1 MKKRELIQ
9 AVSIHTD
16 VDNKTAAKL
25 VEGTIDV
32 ILATVAKG
40 EVVNISGFA
49 KFAKIKRPARIGRN
63 PATGEQIKIA
73 AGGKL
78 PFRQEDLV
86 PRGHAIEVR
95 VNAEDPEQNFRPCP
109 GLVSSYVPPGGPGVR
124 VDSHLF
130 SGYVIPPHYDSLIAK
145 VLAWRPTREEA
156 LSTLLRALREM
167 QVEGIR
173 TTIPL
178 FENVLQHGEFR
189 AGRVDTGYLDKH
201 KDELFKF

>member
-9 AVSIHTD
+9 AVAIHTD

-73 AGGKL
+73 AKTVAKITALKGFKDIALGATSAPKINTKRPAAPAPAKKAPAKKAVAKKAPAKKAAAKKTVKKAAPKKAVKKAGK
-78 PFRQEDLV
+78 
-86 PRGHAIEVR
+86 
-95 VNAEDPEQNFRPCP
+95 
-109 GLVSSYVPPGGPGVR
+109 
-124 VDSHLF
+124 
-130 SGYVIPPHYDSLIAK
+130 K
-145 VLAWRPTREEA
+145 
-156 LSTLLRALREM
+156 
-167 QVEGIR
+167 
-173 TTIPL
+173 
-178 FENVLQHGEFR
+178 
-189 AGRVDTGYLDKH
+189 K
-201 KDELFKF
+201 